1 MKTFVWLDLN
11 ESVFVCVGQ
20 RLTWR
25 HRLPSHTLSL
35 LHRRHTAHASS
46 LSLSIL
52 LAFSDIIAA
61 GLQKLLQE
69 YGNCLYLCMP

>member
-1 MKTFVWLDLN
+1 M
-11 ESVFVCVGQ
+11 CVGR

-25 HRLPSHTLSL
+25 RRLSL

-52 LAFSDIIAA
+52 LAFSDFIAA
-61 GLQKLLQE
+61 GLQKTLQE
-69 YGNCLYLCMP
+69 NGNCFYLCMP

>member
-1 MKTFVWLDLN
+1 MKTSVWLDLN
-11 ESVFVCVGQ
+11 ECVFVCVGR

-25 HRLPSHTLSL
+25 RRLSL

-52 LAFSDIIAA
+52 LAFSDFIAA
-61 GLQKLLQE
+61 GLQK
-69 YGNCLYLCMP
+69 NSARKMVIVFTFACLNVM